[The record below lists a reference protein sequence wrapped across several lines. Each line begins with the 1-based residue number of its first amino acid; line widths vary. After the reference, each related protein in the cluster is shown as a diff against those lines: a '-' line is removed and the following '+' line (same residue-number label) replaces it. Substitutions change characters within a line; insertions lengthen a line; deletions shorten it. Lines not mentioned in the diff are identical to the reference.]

1 MLTAFNKFLMLIERN
16 RQLADSIYLLK
27 SQVTVTFD
35 LSDVYRTQVVSA
47 FSALDFLIHEIVRI
61 GILEQFEG
69 KRAKT
74 AEYEDFFNK
83 LNMPENL
90 STFDEKRVWLETEIV
105 RIHSWKSF
113 QQSRKISDALK
124 KILDQEYFWNT
135 IANAFETTPDFLKK
149 DLDIKVRRRN
159 QIVHEG
165 DINPTYGTLWDISD
179 KDSCDIVDFIERF
192 GCAMQDILI

>member
-69 KRAKT
+69 KRTKT

-135 IANAFETTPDFLKK
+135 IANAFETTPDF
-149 DLDIKVRRRN
+149 
-159 QIVHEG
+159 
-165 DINPTYGTLWDISD
+165 
-179 KDSCDIVDFIERF
+179 F
-192 GCAMQDILI
+192 